1 MRDVLIIFVVLL
13 VILII
18 ISTMG
23 GSIRHL
29 SPTPVVHP
37 SVHNKRDAEEEGFT
51 DRSAYD
57 QHSKTS
63 GKKVNETFKEG
74 AGGDQDDVDV
84 DDDTVRTTEKFEEED
99 EDHEDEDGEDD
110 IEADEDENFGGY
122 DDDGKRS
129 RKSKITSSEVEAFK
143 GDEDEYDE
151 VDDDDDEKLVK
162 EGYDD
167 SSAASVNTKK
177 KSKGTESFWS
187 GTKPTRKSNKSSK
200 KSEGLPKPAS
210 TSELE
215 GFVGGGDGSYA
226 AW

>member
-1 MRDVLIIFVVLL
+1 MD
-13 VILII
+13 
-18 ISTMG
+18 
-23 GSIRHL
+23 
-29 SPTPVVHP
+29 
-37 SVHNKRDAEEEGFT
+37 
-51 DRSAYD
+51 
-57 QHSKTS
+57 
-63 GKKVNETFKEG
+63 
-74 AGGDQDDVDV
+74 
-84 DDDTVRTTEKFEEED
+84 D

-143 GDEDEYDE
+143 GDEDEYDDE
-151 VDDDDDEKLVK
+151 DDDEKLVK

-210 TSELE
+210 TSELD